1 MRVGDLV
8 AYKADS
14 PDHADDSLGL
24 GIILG
29 FDGDDDPLIH
39 FFLDRT
45 PSPGGDAFFS
55 YDVEVL
61 SESW

>member
-1 MRVGDLV
+1 MKVGDLV

-14 PDHADDSLGL
+14 PEHADDSLGL

-29 FDGDDDPLIH
+29 FDVDDDPLIH

-45 PSPGGDAFFS
+45 PSLGGDAFFS
-55 YDVEVL
+55 HDVEVL
-61 SESW
+61 GESW